1 MGRLI
6 WKIALHRIC
15 GNNRGRRSY
24 RPGRRVWS
32 AERRT
37 VGAFGSGRHW
47 SCRRRI
53 RLDRPGPRSGMACP
67 RKTGIAYPCGR
78 PAGPVLGRSAGN
90 RPRIPYRDAGRSSS
104 RILRRWRRSLGSCR
118 FGCRP
123 FRPVAVWRCG
133 MPRRTRCAWN
143 TSGGCMGARPI
154 LYLGSCVAVCL
165 ATPRNSWAARSTRRW
180 FCRRSWAG
188 RIAGALRCS
197 GVFTILCCDNAGR
210 DCGIGTKGRRFF
222 LAACPSALP
231 GGCRRRL

>member
-53 RLDRPGPRSGMACP
+53 RLDRPGPRSGMACS

-90 RPRIPYRDAGRSSS
+90 RSRIPYRDAGRSSS
-104 RILRRWRRSLGSCR
+104 RILRRRRRSLGPCQ

-123 FRPVAVWRCG
+123 LRPAAVLRCG

-143 TSGGCMGARPI
+143 SRGRCMGTRPIPILHMRNCTAVIYLGVPRSGGTG
-154 LYLGSCVAVCL
+154 
-165 ATPRNSWAARSTRRW
+165 RSTRRG
-180 FCRRSWAG
+180 FRGRSRAG
-188 RIAGALRCS
+188 RIAGALGRS
-197 GVFTILCCDNAGR
+197 GVFAILCCDNTG
-210 DCGIGTKGRRFF
+210 
-222 LAACPSALP
+222 
-231 GGCRRRL
+231 

>member
-90 RPRIPYRDAGRSSS
+90 RSRIPYRDAGRNSS
-104 RILRRWRRSLGSCR
+104 RILRRRRRSLGPCQ

-123 FRPVAVWRCG
+123 LRPAVVLRCG
-133 MPRRTRCAWN
+133 MPRRTRCARN
-143 TSGGCMGARPI
+143 TSGRRMGARPI
-154 LYLGSCVAVCL
+154 LHMRSRVTVCL
-165 ATPRNSWAARSTRRW
+165 ATPGNSWTAGSTRRL
-180 FCRRSWAG
+180 FRGRSRAG
-188 RIAGALRCS
+188 RIAGPLGRS
-197 GVFTILCCDNAGR
+197 GVFAILCRDNAR
-210 DCGIGTKGRRFF
+210 
-222 LAACPSALP
+222 
-231 GGCRRRL
+231 